1 LVDNSHRALA
11 MSSYEPYHK
20 TTIDCFKIRPHTRE
34 LVDRCGTAKAAGDY
48 ALVATSTIR
57 RILHGTHCTVQQ
69 ETARRILVALEHR
82 RIEDRKNHAVHENLL
97 KARQRAAQVERAGL

>member
-1 LVDNSHRALA
+1 VSN
-11 MSSYEPYHK
+11 SYEPYHK
-20 TTIDCFKIRPHTRE
+20 TTIDCYKIRPHTAE
-34 LVDRCGTAKAAGDY
+34 LVDRCGTAQAAGKY

-82 RIEDRKNHAVHENLL
+82 RKEDRLNHKVHDRLL